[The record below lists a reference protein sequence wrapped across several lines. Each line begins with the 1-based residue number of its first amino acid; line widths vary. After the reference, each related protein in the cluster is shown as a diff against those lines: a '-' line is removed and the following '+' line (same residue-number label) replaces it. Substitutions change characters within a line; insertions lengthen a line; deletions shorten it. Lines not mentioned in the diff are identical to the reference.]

1 MSPKIIVIGE
11 APSRHLNYYDGYNT
25 ITQNSAGDITVECTG
40 KLVHIYVS
48 NESYDVDFLNYHRC
62 YDTYGHYIGTLEL

>member
-11 APSRHLNYYDGYNT
+11 APSRHLNYYDGYKT

-48 NESYDVDFLNYHRC
+48 NESSDVDFLNYYRC